1 MNMITKEAAAA
12 ELLRRR
18 RARSGLLNF
27 TNYTFPQYRAEPMHE
42 LIAARLDRVVAG
54 ECKRLMIFAPPQHGK
69 SELASVRMPAY
80 WLGRRP
86 DDPVI
91 ISSYAASLA
100 YSKSRQ
106 ARAIVESTEY
116 ARLFAGV
123 TTRAD
128 SRAVDNWEISEH
140 RGGLLAVGV
149 GGPVTGHGAMLGLI
163 DDPFENWEQ
172 AQSATIRDKVW
183 EWWRTTFRTRI
194 WEQGAIVLI
203 MTRWHEDDIAGRLI
217 AEQGER
223 WEILR
228 LPAIAES
235 QDERDANNARLG
247 LKIGEIDPL
256 GRAAGEPLAPGRYS
270 RSALDSLRSDVGDL
284 GWWSE
289 YQGVPRAPEGH
300 RIKRG
305 MLEIVEA
312 APFYA
317 RRCRYWDKAGT
328 AGGGKRTAGVLIVEG
343 PYRIW
348 YIEDVVTGQWEA
360 AEREDVIRQ
369 TAMLDAQKY
378 GNTVEIGIE
387 QEPGS
392 GGKES
397 AENTVRNLAGYPV
410 FVDRVTGAKETRWEP
425 LIAQMQAGNVK
436 LVKGLW
442 NQTYID
448 ELTAIPNGTYK
459 DQMDASS
466 GGFNR
471 LALVAVAEV
480 GSNPLAGYRG

>member
-1 MNMITKEAAAA
+1 MVSQQAAA
-12 ELLRRR
+12 EELLKRRK
-18 RARSGLLNF
+18 ARSGLLNF
-27 TNYTFPQYRAEPMHE
+27 TNYTFPQYRAERVHD
-42 LIAARLDRVVAG
+42 LIAARLDRVLAG

-106 ARAIVESTEY
+106 ARAIVESGEF
-116 ARLFAGV
+116 ARVFGGV

-128 SRAVDNWEISEH
+128 SRAVDHWEISGK

-149 GGPVTGHGAMLGLI
+149 GGPVTGHGALLGLI

-194 WEQGAIVLI
+194 WEHGAIVLI
-203 MTRWHEDDIAGRLI
+203 MTRWNEDDIAGRLI
-217 AEQGER
+217 AEQGDR

-235 QDERDANNARLG
+235 QEERDANNQRLG
-247 LKIGEIDPL
+247 MKTGEPDPL
-256 GRAAGEPLAPGRYS
+256 GREAGEPLAPGRYS
-270 RSALDSLRSDVGDL
+270 REALESLRRDVGEL

-289 YQGVPRAPEGH
+289 YQGVPRSPEGG
-300 RIKRG
+300 RIKRS

-312 APFYA
+312 APAYG
-317 RRCRYWDKAGT
+317 RRVRYWDKAGT
-328 AGGGKRTAGVLIVEG
+328 GGGGKRTAGVLITEG
-343 PYRIW
+343 PHRIW
-348 YIEDVVTGQWEA
+348 YIEDMVTGQWEA

-369 TAMLDAQKY
+369 TAQMDAQRY
-378 GNTVEIGIE
+378 DNAVEIGLE

-397 AENTVRNLAGYPV
+397 AQNSIKMLAGYPV
-410 FVDRVTGAKETRWEP
+410 FVDKVTGEKSTRWEP
-425 LIAQMQAGNVK
+425 VIAQMQAGNVK
-436 LVKGLW
+436 LVRGTW
-442 NQTYID
+442 IQRYID
-448 ELTAIPNGTYK
+448 ELTAIPNGTFK
-459 DQMDASS
+459 DQMDATA

-471 LALVAVAEV
+471 LALGSVTEV
-480 GSNPLAGYRG
+480 GVNPLGDYRG